1 MDIDTGLVTLLAFLI
16 TLDGIM
22 TYWAVARQGATEI
35 NPFMVGAIDKIGLV
49 PALLATRGPILLLLA
64 YAPLHLYLLIAMAV
78 LYVGLT
84 ASNIYQFIKG
94 R

>member
-1 MDIDTGLVTLLAFLI
+1 MDIDVGMVTLLAFLI

-22 TYWAVARQGATEI
+22 TYWAVARRGMKEV
-35 NPFMVGAIDKIGLV
+35 NPFMVKVIDKIGLV
-49 PALLATRGPILLLLA
+49 PALVLTRVPILLLIA
-64 YAPLHLYLLIAMAV
+64 YTPLHLYLLIAMTV

-84 ASNIYQFIKG
+84 ASNIYQFTKG